1 MPNSIPNTMHGIAT
15 SVETIPKVLFFDHE
29 IEPKI
34 TPNGPRTI
42 GRNPADKI
50 PHTRPAIAKP
60 LPGVLSAGTTTT
72 CG

>member
-1 MPNSIPNTMHGIAT
+1 MPNSIPNTMHEIAT
-15 SVETIPKVLFFDHE
+15 RVDAIPKVLFFDHE

-42 GRNPADKI
+42 GKNPADKI

-60 LPGVLSAGTTTT
+60 LPGVPSAGATIT

>member
-15 SVETIPKVLFFDHE
+15 RVEIIPKVLFFDHE
-29 IEPKI
+29 TEPKI

-42 GRNPADKI
+42 GKNPADKI
-50 PHTRPAIAKP
+50 PHTRPAIAKA
-60 LPGVLSAGTTTT
+60 LSGLGWTGAAIT

>member
-29 IEPKI
+29 REPKI

-42 GRNPADKI
+42 GKITADKI

-60 LPGVLSAGTTTT
+60 LPSVLSAGAAIT